1 MSLEDFTAE
10 ALEELLTQE
19 PETAETIAAEINSLK
34 QQVARTTDREKK
46 TQLRKAID
54 DAYLRLDSILE
65 V

>member
-19 PETAETIAAEINSLK
+19 PETAETIAAEIHHLK
-34 QQVARTTDREKK
+34 QQVARTTDKDRK
-46 TQLRKAID
+46 TELRKAID
-54 DAYLRLDSILE
+54 DAFFRLDSLLE